1 MNVFSHSHAR
11 RAGFTLVELLVVIAI
26 IGVLIAL
33 LLPAVQQARES
44 ARRMQCSNRM
54 KQVGLALHNY
64 HDTHGAFPA
73 LQMQAAPSR
82 PSGFVALLPYI
93 EQTAVWN
100 RASGAATPFGAGDWN
115 PAEQNTLIPELL
127 CPSDPYWSSRADVT
141 GRKPRSY
148 HLCVG
153 DSIRNNHNTSSSKR
167 GLFVTQTNL
176 AFRDIVDG
184 TSNTLAISEVV
195 VGPNNITRT
204 MKGNVAVTPGI
215 NTNPSSPADC
225 WAARGVNGEVDAA
238 VPVTAESYVHRAPG
252 SRWAEGRVFFTGF
265 STVLPP
271 NSPRCTIAHN
281 DGSWGIWTP
290 SSFHPGGV
298 LCGRADG
305 STQFVPETI
314 DAGDPTAVEATTGP
328 SPYGVW
334 GALGSINGGEAYS
347 SL

>member
-1 MNVFSHSHAR
+1 MNVTPRVAVR

-64 HDTHGAFPA
+64 HDTHSAFPT
-73 LQMQAAPSR
+73 LRMQVAPSR

-93 EQTAVWN
+93 EQRAVYE
-100 RASGAATPFGAGDWN
+100 RASDAATPFGTSDWN

-127 CPSDPYWSSRADVT
+127 CPSDPYWSSRASVG

-148 HLCVG
+148 HFCVG
-153 DSIRNNHNTSSSKR
+153 DSIRNNHIDSSSQR
-167 GLFVTQTNL
+167 GMFVMEANL
-176 AFRDIVDG
+176 SFKDLVDG
-184 TSNTLAISEVV
+184 TSNTLALSEVV
-195 VGPNNITRT
+195 VGPNSITRT
-204 MKGNVAVTPGI
+204 MKGNVAVTPGM
-215 NTNPSSPADC
+215 NTNPASPADC
-225 WAARGVNGEVDAA
+225 WAARGINGEVDAA

-252 SRWAEGRVFFTGF
+252 SRWAEGRVFFSGF

-281 DGSWGIWTP
+281 DGSWGVWTP

-298 LCGRADG
+298 ICGRADG

-314 DAGDPTAVEATTGP
+314 DSGDPTATEVTDGR

-334 GALGSINGGEAYS
+334 GALGSINGGEAPSY
-347 SL
+347 

>member
-1 MNVFSHSHAR
+1 MVVISQNSSR
-11 RAGFTLVELLVVIAI
+11 RAAFTLVELLVVIAI
-26 IGVLIAL
+26 IGVLVAL

-73 LQMQAAPSR
+73 LQMQVTPSR

-93 EQTAVWN
+93 EQTAVWDN
-100 RASGAATPFGAGDWN
+100 ASGASPAFGASDWN

-127 CPSDPYWSSRADVT
+127 CPSDPYWQSRAGVN

-148 HLCVG
+148 HFCMG
-153 DSIRNNHNTSSSKR
+153 DSVRNNHTDSSTKR
-167 GLFVTQTNL
+167 GMFITQVNL
-176 AFRDIVDG
+176 SFKDIVDG
-184 TSNTLAISEVV
+184 TSNTLALSEVV
-195 VGPNNITRT
+195 VGPNEVTRT

-225 WAARGVNGEVDAA
+225 WAARGVNGQVDPA
-238 VPVTAESYVHRAPG
+238 VGVTAESYVHRAPG
-252 SRWAEGRVFFTGF
+252 SRWAEGRSFFTGF

-281 DGSWGIWTP
+281 DGTWGIWTP

-298 LCGRADG
+298 ICGRADG
-305 STQFVPETI
+305 STQFVPDTI
-314 DAGDPTAVEATTGP
+314 DSGDPTATEVTTGP

-334 GALGSINGGEAYS
+334 GALGSINGGEVP